1 MDSNQLQSAMHTIAS
16 LKKEYKTLVAAKTAF
31 NLKAKSW
38 ADLVEKLNAPSI
50 EQLQTE
56 IARLNAENKSLKQ
69 QLTEAQGFDPIGFW
83 LQDGNFERSKFSD
96 FKAPPEAT
104 RKESIAKK
112 FYKELARRYHPD
124 KGGTS
129 EQMANVKK
137 LEDQMMALVD
147 MNGGLGK

>member
-1 MDSNQLQSAMHTIAS
+1 MYTVAS
-16 LKKEYKTLVAAKTAF
+16 LKKEYKTIAAAKTAF
-31 NLKAKSW
+31 NLKAKGW
-38 ADLVEKLNAPSI
+38 AALVEKLNVPSI

-56 IARLNAENKSLKQ
+56 IARLTAENEALKQ
-69 QLTEAQGFDPIGFW
+69 QLTESQGFDPVGFW

-104 RKESIAKK
+104 RKESIARQ

-124 KGGTS
+124 RGGTS
-129 EQMANVKK
+129 AQMANVKK